1 MKMSSSRRQRLLS
14 AVGSLID
21 IQPNTR
27 YRDLI
32 DAHKTDL
39 ERLGSDWEQ
48 IGKDMDRA
56 VERYDQTFIKPTARQ
71 RVTEA

>member
-1 MKMSSSRRQRLLS
+1 MKILSSRRQRLIR

-21 IQPNTR
+21 IQPGTN

-32 DAHKTDL
+32 DTQKTDL
-39 ERLGSDWEQ
+39 DRLSSDWER

-56 VERYDQTFIKPTARQ
+56 VERYDQTFIKQSPRQ
-71 RVTEA
+71 RVAEV

>member
-1 MKMSSSRRQRLLS
+1 MKTLSSRRQRLLR

-21 IQPNTR
+21 IQPSTN

-39 ERLGSDWEQ
+39 ERLSSDWDR

-56 VERYDQTFIKPTARQ
+56 VERYDQTFIKPTTRR
-71 RVTEA
+71 RVAEV